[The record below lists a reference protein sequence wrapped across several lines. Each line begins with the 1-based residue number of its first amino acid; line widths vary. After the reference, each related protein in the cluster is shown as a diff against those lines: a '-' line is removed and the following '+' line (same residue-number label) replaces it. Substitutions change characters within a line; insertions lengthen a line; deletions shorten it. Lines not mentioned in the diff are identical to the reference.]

1 MRISHL
7 AKTGNMFSAPK
18 LSRELNKLLQWEAYN
33 PLPKLNKNCLT
44 IIKIAF
50 YALWKQFVWKTRWS
64 KQLKIGVLNR
74 QRWRFRAENN
84 VLSAKVSELS
94 EMIYCNHGPKRDLV
108 NGNIRSYQDGN
119 IVFGAKAI
127 EMSQITC
134 CNEKPIPFFQSELK
148 RSFNHQNR
156 VVRVLEGIWA

>member
-1 MRISHL
+1 MEISNL
-7 AKTGNMFSAPK
+7 TNTGIMFSAPK
-18 LSRELNKLLQWEAYN
+18 LSREFNKLLQWEAYN

-50 YALWKQFVWKTRWS
+50 YALWKRFVWKTRWS

-94 EMIYCNHGPKRDLV
+94 EMIYCNRGQKRDLL
-108 NGNIRSYQDGN
+108 NINFTSYKDGN
-119 IVFGAKAI
+119 HVSALKLSRWAK
-127 EMSQITC
+127 
-134 CNEKPIPFFQSELK
+134 
-148 RSFNHQNR
+148 
-156 VVRVLEGIWA
+156 